1 MAKFGILG
9 FGMSA
14 LASDIDSQFETFKS
28 QYNKIYDNATEE
40 ALRKSIFMENL
51 KTIEE
56 KNANDSAVYGVD
68 FYSDFTVDEWKA
80 AMGVG
85 DRKDWSQFAVP
96 DYQCNFENPS
106 SSVENLNSTIDWVTA
121 GAVTAVKSQGQFGT
135 CGYFSTIG
143 VMEGI
148 NVMQGGNDLVSLS
161 EQEVIDCCTGSDG
174 CKGWPGQELMWYSNN
189 NFYASTEESY
199 PYRGSSSSCK
209 RSSATQTTA
218 TLADRICVGNGPEGN
233 QDAIL
238 AKLQTHGPAVWMIGC
253 QDLHQYRG
261 GIISNRGADPGS
273 FPEYRGIDHAT
284 LLVGAGEEN
293 GIPYWK
299 VKNSWGESFGE
310 QGYYRVKRNTNPPQ
324 LACPGAIFGV
334 YSKGSDPTVV

>member
-1 MAKFGILG
+1 MAKFGILCVVSG
-9 FGMSA
+9 FAAETDGA
-14 LASDIDSQFETFKS
+14 FETFKL
-28 QYNKIYDNATEE
+28 QYKKTYDTAQEE
-40 ALRKSIFMENL
+40 AKRKTIFLDNLKSI
-51 KTIEE
+51 TQ
-56 KNANDSAVYGVD
+56 KNANDTAIYGID
-68 FYSDFTVDEWKA
+68 FYSDFTVDEWKR

-85 DRKDWSQFAVP
+85 NKKIWSQFAVP
-96 DYQCNFENPS
+96 DSQCNFEHPHDLVMDNTS
-106 SSVENLNSTIDWVTA
+106 AIDWVA
-121 GAVTAVKSQGQFGT
+121 KGAVTGVKSQGQFGT

-143 VMEGI
+143 VIEGI
-148 NVMQGGNDLVSLS
+148 NVMQGGNELVSLS
-161 EQEVIDCCTGSDG
+161 EQEVIDCCTSADG
-174 CKGWPGQELMWYSNN
+174 CNGWPGQELMWYANN
-189 NFYASTEESY
+189 NFYASTEASY
-199 PYRGSSSSCK
+199 PYHGSSSGCK
-209 RSSATQTTA
+209 RSSATQTRA
-218 TLADRICVGNGPEGN
+218 TLTERICVGNGPEGN

-273 FPEYRGIDHAT
+273 FPDYAGIDHAT

-299 VKNSWGESFGE
+299 VKNSWGSNFGE

-334 YSKGSDPTVV
+334 YSRAVVAV